1 MGFSALDYVV
11 LVAYLAGITVFG
23 MQFRRSQN
31 TVRDYFIG
39 RRKTSWVVISLS
51 IVAAE
56 TSTLTV
62 IGVPALM
69 YGTYAH
75 PEQGGALTYL
85 QVVIGYIV
93 ARFVIAAV
101 LIPRYF
107 QGQLMTAYA
116 LLEARFG
123 VTAKHVAASLF
134 LIMRSLAEGV
144 RVFAASLVLSAVIGA
159 SLPGLPYLWFWSVL
173 IVGLLT
179 LVYTFE
185 GGIGAVIWTD
195 LIQLTIYIAGS
206 LLAAWE
212 ILQLVPGGWG
222 AILETGRA
230 ANKLQLW
237 SFSWDLSLPFT
248 FWAGVL
254 GGTFLTMASHGTDQ
268 LLVQR
273 VLTCKSQRDGQKALV
288 LSGFVV
294 LFQFVLFLTI
304 GLMLFAYYRTHPL
317 PVLMSNDEIFPV
329 FIVNTLPHGISGL
342 VIAAIFA
349 AAMSNLSASLNSLAS
364 TTVLDFYAPL
374 SGGRKTDS
382 HLLKVSRWCTAG
394 WGLVLIAVALM
405 ARQWGSVFTAGL
417 TIASLVYGPMLGA
430 FALGVLTTRATTRGV
445 MTGMAVSLASMGMV
459 RVYTPLAWT
468 WYVLLG
474 TAICVTIGYGV
485 SLLAPERP
493 GAARP
498 APPAV

>member
-1 MGFSALDYVV
+1 MGFSTIDYVV
-11 LVAYLAGITVFG
+11 LLAYLAGITWFG
-23 MQFRRSQN
+23 MQFRKSQT

-39 RRKTSWVVISLS
+39 QRNTSWIIISLS

-69 YGTYAH
+69 YASYAH
-75 PEQGGALTYL
+75 PEQGGAYTYL
-85 QVVIGYIV
+85 QVVIGYII
-93 ARFVIAAV
+93 ARFIVAGL

-116 LLEARFG
+116 LLEKRFG
-123 VTAKHVAASLF
+123 VTAKHIAASLF

-144 RVFAASLVLSAVIGA
+144 RVFAASLVLSAVLGA
-159 SLPGLPYLWFWSVL
+159 SLPNLPHLWLWSVL
-173 IVGLLT
+173 IVGVLT

-185 GGIGAVIWTD
+185 GGMAAVIWTD
-195 LIQLTIYIAGS
+195 LVQLAIYVAGS
-206 LLAAWE
+206 LLAAWQ
-212 ILQLVPGGWG
+212 ILNLVPGGWP
-222 AILETGRA
+222 AIVEIGQS

-237 SFSWDLSLPFT
+237 SFSWDFTLPFT
-248 FWAGVL
+248 FWAGLL

-273 VLTCKSQRDGQKALV
+273 ILTCRNQRDGQKALV

-304 GLMLFAYYRTHPL
+304 GLMLFAYYKTHPQPIL
-317 PVLMSNDEIFPV
+317 TSNDEIFPK
-329 FIVNTLPHGISGL
+329 FIVQTLPHGISGL

-364 TTVLDFYAPL
+364 TTVLDFYGPM
-374 SGGRKTDS
+374 GGAKKGDQ
-382 HLLKVSRWCTAG
+382 HLLKVSRWATAG
-394 WGLVLIAVALM
+394 WGVVLIFVAIM
-405 ARQWGSVFTAGL
+405 ARSWGSVFTAGL
-417 TIASLVYGPMLGA
+417 TIASIVYGPMLGA
-430 FALGVLTTRATTRGV
+430 FALGVFTTRATTRGLV
-445 MTGMAVSLASMGMV
+445 IGMAVSLGTMWMV
-459 RVYTPLAWT
+459 WFNTKLAWT

-474 TAICVTIGYGV
+474 CAICITVGYLA
-485 SLLAPERP
+485 SLAGPRE
-493 GAARP
+493 AR
-498 APPAV
+498 ARG

>member
-1 MGFSALDYVV
+1 MGFSTIDYVV
-11 LVAYLAGITVFG
+11 LLAYLAGITWFG
-23 MQFRRSQN
+23 MQFRKSQT

-39 RRKTSWVVISLS
+39 QRNTSWIIISLS

-69 YGTYAH
+69 YASYAH
-75 PEQGGALTYL
+75 PEQGGAYTYL
-85 QVVIGYIV
+85 QVVIGYII
-93 ARFVIAAV
+93 ARFIVAGL

-116 LLEARFG
+116 LLEKRFG
-123 VTAKHVAASLF
+123 VTAKHIAASLF

-144 RVFAASLVLSAVIGA
+144 RVFAASLVLSAVLGA
-159 SLPGLPYLWFWSVL
+159 SLPNLPHLWLWSVL
-173 IVGLLT
+173 IVGVLT

-185 GGIGAVIWTD
+185 GGMAAVIWTD
-195 LIQLTIYIAGS
+195 LVQLAIYVAGS
-206 LLAAWE
+206 LLAAWQ
-212 ILQLVPGGWG
+212 ILNLVPGGWP
-222 AILETGRA
+222 AIVEIGQS

-237 SFSWDLSLPFT
+237 SFSWDFTLPFT
-248 FWAGVL
+248 FWAGLL

-273 VLTCKSQRDGQKALV
+273 ILTCRNQRDGQKALV

-304 GLMLFAYYRTHPL
+304 GLMLFAYYKTHPQPIL
-317 PVLMSNDEIFPV
+317 TSNDEIFPK
-329 FIVNTLPHGISGL
+329 FIVQTLPHGISGL

-364 TTVLDFYAPL
+364 TTVLDFYGPM
-374 SGGRKTDS
+374 GGAKKGDQ
-382 HLLKVSRWCTAG
+382 HLLKVSRWATAG
-394 WGLVLIAVALM
+394 WGVVLIFVAIM
-405 ARQWGSVFTAGL
+405 ARSWGSVFTAGL
-417 TIASLVYGPMLGA
+417 TIASIVYGPMLGA
-430 FALGVLTTRATTRGV
+430 FALGVFTTRATTRGLV
-445 MTGMAVSLASMGMV
+445 IGMAVSLGTMWMV
-459 RVYTPLAWT
+459 WFNTRLAWT

-474 TAICVTIGYGV
+474 CAICITVGYLA
-485 SLLAPERP
+485 SLAGPRE
-493 GAARP
+493 AR
-498 APPAV
+498 ARG

>member
-1 MGFSALDYVV
+1 MGFSTVDYVV
-11 LVAYLAGITVFG
+11 LLAYLAGITWFG
-23 MQFRRSQN
+23 MQFRKSQT

-39 RRKTSWVVISLS
+39 QRNTSWVIISLS

-69 YGTYAH
+69 YASYAH
-75 PEQGGALTYL
+75 PEQGGSYTYL
-85 QVVIGYIV
+85 QVVIGYIL
-93 ARFVIAAV
+93 ARFIVAWL

-116 LLEARFG
+116 LLEKRFG

-144 RVFAASLVLSAVIGA
+144 RVFAASLVLSAVLGA
-159 SLPGLPYLWFWSVL
+159 SLPNLPHLWLWSVL
-173 IVGLLT
+173 IVGVLT

-185 GGIGAVIWTD
+185 GGMAAVIWTD
-195 LIQLTIYIAGS
+195 LVQLAIYVAGS
-206 LLAAWE
+206 LLAAWQ
-212 ILQLVPGGWG
+212 ILHLVPGGWP
-222 AILETGRA
+222 AIVEIGQS

-237 SFSWDLSLPFT
+237 SFSWDFTLPFT
-248 FWAGVL
+248 FWAGLL

-273 VLTCKSQRDGQKALV
+273 ILTCKNQRDGQKALV

-304 GLMLFAYYRTHPL
+304 GLMLFAYYKTHPQ

-329 FIVNTLPHGISGL
+329 FIVQTLPHGISGL

-364 TTVLDFYAPL
+364 TTVLDFYGPM
-374 SGGRKTDS
+374 GGAKKGDQ
-382 HLLKVSRWCTAG
+382 HLLKVSRWATAC
-394 WGLVLIAVALM
+394 WGVVLIFVAIM
-405 ARQWGSVFTAGL
+405 ARSWGSVFTAGL
-417 TIASLVYGPMLGA
+417 TIASIVYGPMLGA
-430 FALGVLTTRATTRGV
+430 FALGVFTTRTTTKGL
-445 MTGMAVSLASMGMV
+445 MTGMAIALGTMWMV
-459 RVYTPLAWT
+459 WFNTKLAWT

-474 TAICVTIGYGV
+474 CAICVSVGYLA
-485 SLLAPERP
+485 SLATGKPAERS
-493 GAARP
+493 A
-498 APPAV
+498 

>member
-1 MGFSALDYVV
+1 MGFSTIDYLV
-11 LVAYLAGITVFG
+11 LVAYLVGITLFG
-23 MQFRRSQN
+23 MQFRRSQR

-39 RRKTSWVVISLS
+39 GRNTSWVVISLS

-69 YGTYAH
+69 YASYAH
-75 PEQGGALTYL
+75 PEQGGSLTYL
-85 QVVIGYIV
+85 QVVIGYII
-93 ARFVIAAV
+93 ARFAIALL

-116 LLEARFG
+116 LLENRFG

-134 LIMRSLAEGV
+134 LVMRSLAEGV

-159 SLPGLPYLWFWSVL
+159 SLPNLPHLWFWSVL
-173 IVGLLT
+173 LVGLLT

-195 LIQLTIYIAGS
+195 LIQLAIYIGGS
-206 LLAAWE
+206 LLAAYQ

-222 AILETGRA
+222 AIVSMGRE

-248 FWAGVL
+248 FWAGIF

-273 VLTCKSQRDGQKALV
+273 VLTCRNQRDGQKALIM
-288 LSGFVV
+288 SGFVV

-304 GLMLFAYYRTHPL
+304 GLMLFAYYRTHPQ
-317 PVLMSNDEIFPV
+317 PVLTSNDEIFPV

-364 TTVLDFYAPL
+364 TTVLDFYAPM
-374 SGGRKTDS
+374 SGGEKSDE
-382 HLLKVSRWCTAG
+382 HLLKVSRWVTAA
-394 WGLVLIAVALM
+394 WGIVLILVALV
-405 ARQWGSVFTAGL
+405 ARTWGSVFTAGL

-430 FALGVLTTRATTRGV
+430 FALGVFTTRATTRGV
-445 MTGMAVSLASMGMV
+445 VTGMAVSLGSMWMV
-459 RVYTPLAWT
+459 RLNTSLAWT

-474 TAICVTIGYGV
+474 SAICITVGYVV
-485 SLLAPERP
+485 SLTGPMRI
-493 GAARP
+493 ARSGP
-498 APPAV
+498 W